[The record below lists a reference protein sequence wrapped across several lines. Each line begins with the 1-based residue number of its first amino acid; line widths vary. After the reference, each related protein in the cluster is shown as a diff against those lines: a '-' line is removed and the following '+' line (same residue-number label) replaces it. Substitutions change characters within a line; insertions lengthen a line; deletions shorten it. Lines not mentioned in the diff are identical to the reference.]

1 MTPGVT
7 GLKMTKPAAY
17 NRTGSVGWASDAENN
32 STAQDPGGE
41 DKELRMQG
49 FAQFQIPSSNSKT
62 HASGK
67 QTQPKQRCQQKWCDG
82 RFVTHEVFSDPPQR
96 HFGLYQ

>member
-17 NRTGSVGWASDAENN
+17 NRTGSVGWTSDAENN

-49 FAQFQIPSSNSKT
+49 FAQFKFQVQIPKRTKFKFQN
-62 HASGK
+62 AR
-67 QTQPKQRCQQKWCDG
+67 QRQANAA
-82 RFVTHEVFSDPPQR
+82 
-96 HFGLYQ
+96 

>member
-17 NRTGSVGWASDAENN
+17 NRTGSVGWTSDAENN

-49 FAQFQIPSSNSKT
+49 FAQFQIPKRTKFKFQN
-62 HASGK
+62 AR
-67 QTQPKQRCQQKWCDG
+67 QRQANAA
-82 RFVTHEVFSDPPQR
+82 
-96 HFGLYQ
+96 

>member
-17 NRTGSVGWASDAENN
+17 NRTGSVGWTSDAENN
-32 STAQDPGGE
+32 STAPDPGGE

-49 FAQFQIPSSNSKT
+49 FEKKISNFKFKFQNENSSKIQN
-62 HASGK
+62 AR
-67 QTQPKQRCQQKWCDG
+67 QRQAN
-82 RFVTHEVFSDPPQR
+82 TA
-96 HFGLYQ
+96 